1 MFILSTFNQ
10 HRRPQSQKILEP
22 GRILEKENAVKFLYF
37 SDEEMNPRE
46 MKGLALSRIACRAKH
61 KI

>member
-1 MFILSTFNQ
+1 MFIFSTFNQ

-22 GRILEKENAVKFLYF
+22 GRILEKEHAVKFLYF

-46 MKGLALSRIACRAKH
+46 IKGLA
-61 KI
+61 